1 MMKASKIL
9 PVFLLI
15 GLMTYGQEKK
25 KEVKVETVKMG
36 VVQTVTEQ
44 NTLVR
49 LYKHKNSRIKQALLF
64 MTKKDK
70 PKLI

>member
-1 MMKASKIL
+1 MMKTSKIL
-9 PVFLLI
+9 PLALLF
-15 GLMTYGQEKK
+15 GLLTYSQEKK
-25 KEVKVETVKMG
+25 TEVKVETLKMG
-36 VVQTVTEQ
+36 IVIPVEKGQPVA
-44 NTLVR
+44 R